1 MESFINKTKGGK
13 KTATQSMNMRKR
25 DSVKFE
31 DVSIEDY
38 ENGKLR
44 DKAQT
49 KLNEFM
55 KKK

>member
-1 MESFINKTKGGK
+1 
-13 KTATQSMNMRKR
+13 MNMRKR